1 MFNLKDFE
9 VILYQPSVFRTYEPV
24 VTISNKTMIFGSV
37 CFNKLGK
44 PEYVKFMF
52 DSKGKRIAVQ
62 GSAKKIKDSIYLN
75 PERKFKQFGIYGQGY
90 VPEICKL
97 MPNWKSEL
105 RYNIIGEYY
114 EEENILVFDMNAA
127 VASEVIHK
135 NKV

>member
-1 MFNLKDFE
+1 
-9 VILYQPSVFRTYEPV
+9 
-24 VTISNKTMIFGSV
+24 MIFGSV

-105 RYNIIGEYY
+105 RYNIIGVYY
-114 EEENILVFDMNAA
+114 EEENVLVFDMNAA

>member
-62 GSAKKIKDSIYLN
+62 GSAKKIKDSIHLN

-105 RYNIIGEYY
+105 RYNIIGVYY
-114 EEENILVFDMNAA
+114 EEENVLVFDMNAA

>member
-97 MPNWKSEL
+97 MPNWKREL
-105 RYNIIGEYY
+105 RYNIIGVYY
-114 EEENILVFDMNAA
+114 EEENVLVFDMNAA
-127 VASEVIHK
+127 TASEVIHK